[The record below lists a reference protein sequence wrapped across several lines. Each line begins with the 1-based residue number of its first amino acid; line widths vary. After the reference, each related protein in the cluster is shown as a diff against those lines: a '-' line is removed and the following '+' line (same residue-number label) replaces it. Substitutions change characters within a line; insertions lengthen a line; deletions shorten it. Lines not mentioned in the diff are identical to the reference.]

1 MKLADYHIHTPLCRH
16 AEGSTIEYAKQAE
29 ALGLAEIGFSDHNPM
44 PHPFDD
50 WRMDVSELPTYLAD
64 VESARAAVSI
74 PVRLGLECD
83 YLPEKADWVRELA
96 AMADWDYLI
105 GAVHY
110 IRPGWDV
117 DNPSKLD
124 EWEKQPVDEVWML
137 YWTALERCIR
147 SGLFDI
153 IAHADLVKKFR
164 HQPRMD
170 LREFYSGALL
180 AAREHD
186 VLFEIN
192 TAGLRKD
199 CRELYPTD
207 TFLLMAQQS
216 GVGIVI
222 NSDAHQPGD
231 VGRDFD
237 QAVAAAKKAGFKGVW
252 FLKKRQRYFQPFDGA

>member
-1 MKLADYHIHTPLCRH
+1 MRLADYHIHTPLCRH
-16 AEGSTIEYAKQAE
+16 ATGSPVEYARQAE
-29 ALGLAEIGFSDHNPM
+29 AVGLAEIGFSDHNPM
-44 PHPFDD
+44 PQSFDD
-50 WRMDVSELPTYLAD
+50 WRMDLEQLPVYFEA
-64 VESARAAVSI
+64 VQEARAAVSI

-83 YLPEKADWVRELA
+83 YLPENVEWIRQLA
-96 AMADWDYLI
+96 GMAPWDYLI

-124 EWEKQPVDEVWML
+124 EWDKQPVDEVWML
-137 YWTALERCIR
+137 YWAALERCIR
-147 SGLFDI
+147 SGLFDV

-164 HQPRMD
+164 HQPSID
-170 LREFYSGALL
+170 VREFYSGALL

-207 TFLLMAQQS
+207 AFLSMAQQS
-216 GVGIVI
+216 GIGIVI
-222 NSDAHQPGD
+222 NSDAHEPLD

-237 QAVAAAKKAGFKGVW
+237 LAVAAAKRAGFKGVW
-252 FLKKRQRYFQPFDGA
+252 FLQNRQRCFQPFDAL